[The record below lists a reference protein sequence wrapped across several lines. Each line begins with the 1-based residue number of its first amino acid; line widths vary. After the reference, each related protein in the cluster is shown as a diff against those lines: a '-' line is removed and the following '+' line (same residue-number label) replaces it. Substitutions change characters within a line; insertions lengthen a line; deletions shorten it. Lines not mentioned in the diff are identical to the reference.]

1 MKMHRKMTQNLLG
14 FWANLFVVQSYR
26 VRRAFR
32 ACATLVEHGSP
43 RKCEASAPCM
53 YSRRSLQSG
62 GILTV
67 EEGRHMVRQNDDER
81 AKAERLLKRL
91 EEKDS
96 KMRKK
101 WVDASCRC

>member
-1 MKMHRKMTQNLLG
+1 MRDLSRTRLAEKMR
-14 FWANLFVVQSYR
+14 SE
-26 VRRAFR
+26 RA
-32 ACATLVEHGSP
+32 
-43 RKCEASAPCM
+43 M

-67 EEGRHMVRQNDDER
+67 EEGRSMVRQNDDDER

-91 EEKDS
+91 EEKDT

-101 WVDASCRC
+101 WVDAAAKIARAWREEGELKPLYIADALGKGRELVRG